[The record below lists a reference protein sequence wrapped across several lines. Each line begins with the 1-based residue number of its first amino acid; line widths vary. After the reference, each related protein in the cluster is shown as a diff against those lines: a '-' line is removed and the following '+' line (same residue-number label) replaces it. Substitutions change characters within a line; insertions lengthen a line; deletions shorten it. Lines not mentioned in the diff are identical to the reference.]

1 MGFDIQAVKSRFNAG
16 IAAIAV
22 NSRTAAELSITQL
35 LATEIA
41 APRKMQVKIWDAGVG
56 LQALTLTRKG
66 NVVNGF
72 DLTPEKGLE
81 TGGHPVANV
90 LKYIINESSNAMRR
104 LAAGEQP
111 APVLFILKDLY
122 PYIAAKDSN
131 PALLRL
137 AIDACFALK
146 RSQNRMIVLH
156 DGWNTP
162 SVFLDLIADLSN
174 PLPDELETTTILAHR
189 LEALQK
195 SAKAVKQSLPIELEI
210 DDRKRLVR
218 SLLGMTQE
226 GMEDAIQ
233 LVATSSKRVDD
244 TTVEAIATIKQNQFA
259 ARGIEYAQP
268 PDVPVQGMPALS
280 DWATTQAALLE
291 PAAREE
297 WNIPFP
303 KGILLVGEGGTGKT
317 LGVKCLAKTW
327 GLPIVVLDT
336 SKLMQKELGAS
347 EQNLRETIAAA
358 EAMAPSILFIDEMD
372 KMFPGGGQETDGG
385 TSSRMF
391 GYFLQWFQNHESAV
405 FVAATANEPW
415 KFKPEMLRRFSQV
428 FYVDLPN
435 TAARKDIFRVQMQ
448 RYKLI
453 SQQTEGSASEAL
465 LETLARMTP
474 DFTGDE
480 IRKVVHE
487 TAAMAYAAGHP
498 GQVDVETFQTEI
510 RIKPP
515 QFRGEAKR
523 LEMLRQW
530 ASSGQARWVAPDSLQ
545 ESTIGL
551 PSHDR
556 QVNWE
561 ALDLTGEA
569 P

>member
-1 MGFDIQAVKSRFNAG
+1 MAFDIQAVKSRFNAG

-22 NSRTAAELSITQL
+22 NSRTAAEQSITQL

-41 APRKMQVKIWDAGVG
+41 AVRKMQVKVWDAGTG
-56 LQALTLTRKG
+56 LQSLTLTRKA

-72 DLTPEKGLE
+72 DLSPEKGVE
-81 TGGHPVANV
+81 TAGHPVANL
-90 LKYIINESSNAMRR
+90 LKYMIS
-104 LAAGEQP
+104 AGKTGEP
-111 APVLFILKDLY
+111 PVLFILKDLY

-131 PALLRL
+131 PALVRL

-146 RSQNRMIVLH
+146 RSQHRLVILH
-156 DGWNTP
+156 DGWSTP
-162 SVFLDLIADLSN
+162 TTFLDLIADLSN
-174 PLPDELETTTILAHR
+174 PLPDELEATNILQYR

-195 SAKAVKQSLPIELEI
+195 SAKTVKQSLPIQLETA
-210 DDRKRLVR
+210 DRKRLVR

-233 LVATSSKRVDD
+233 LVATSQRRVDA
-244 TTVEAIATIKQNQFA
+244 TTVEAIAKIKQNQFA
-259 ARGIEYAQP
+259 ARGIEYAQA

-303 KGILLVGEGGTGKT
+303 KGLLLVGEGGTGKT
-317 LGVKCLAKTW
+317 LGVKCLARTW

-358 EAMAPSILFIDEMD
+358 EAMAPAILFIDEMD
-372 KMFPGGGQETDGG
+372 KMFPGGGQESDGG
-385 TSSRMF
+385 TASRMF

-453 SQQTEGSASEAL
+453 AASTEGSASEAL
-465 LETLARMTP
+465 LETLARLTP

-480 IRKVVHE
+480 IRKIVHE
-487 TAAMAYAAGHP
+487 SAATAYAAGHP
-498 GQVDVETFQTEI
+498 GQISLEAFQTEI
-510 RIKPP
+510 RAKPP
-515 QFRGEAKR
+515 QFRSDAKR
-523 LEMLRQW
+523 LELLRQW
-530 ASSGQARWVAPDSLQ
+530 ASSGQARWVAPDRLQ
-545 ESTIGL
+545 APAT
-551 PSHDR
+551 PTNDR

-561 ALDLTGEA
+561 TVDLTGEA

>member
-1 MGFDIQAVKSRFNAG
+1 MAFDIQAVKSRFNAG
-16 IAAIAV
+16 IAAIAI
-22 NSRTAAELSITQL
+22 NSRTAAEQSITQL

-41 APRKMQVKIWDAGVG
+41 AIRKMQVKVWDAGTG
-56 LQALTLTRKG
+56 LQSLTLTRKA

-72 DLTPEKGLE
+72 DLTPEKGVE
-81 TGGHPVANV
+81 TAGHPVANV
-90 LKYIINESSNAMRR
+90 LKYMINESVGKI
-104 LAAGEQP
+104 GES
-111 APVLFILKDLY
+111 PVLFILKDLY

-131 PALLRL
+131 PALVRL
-137 AIDACFALK
+137 AVDACFALK
-146 RSQNRMIVLH
+146 RSQNRLVILH
-156 DGWNTP
+156 DGWSTP
-162 SVFLDLIADLSN
+162 TTFLDLIADLSN
-174 PLPDELETTTILAHR
+174 PLPDELEATSILQYR

-195 SAKAVKQSLPIELEI
+195 SAKTVKQSLPIKLETA
-210 DDRKRLVR
+210 DRKRLVR

-233 LVATSSKRVDD
+233 LVATSQRRVDE
-244 TTVEAIATIKQNQFA
+244 TTVEAIAKIKQSQFA
-259 ARGIEYAQP
+259 ARGIEYAQA
-268 PDVPVQGMPALS
+268 PDVPVQGMPALA

-291 PAAREE
+291 PAARED

-303 KGILLVGEGGTGKT
+303 KGLLLVGEGGTGKT
-317 LGVKCLAKTW
+317 LGVKCLARTW

-358 EAMAPSILFIDEMD
+358 EAMAPAILFIDEMD
-372 KMFPGGGQETDGG
+372 KMFPGGGQESDGG
-385 TSSRMF
+385 TASRMF

-453 SQQTEGSASEAL
+453 AQQSEGSASEAL
-465 LETLARMTP
+465 LETLARLTP

-480 IRKVVHE
+480 IRKIVHE
-487 TAAMAYAAGHP
+487 SAAAAYAAGHP
-498 GQVDVETFQTEI
+498 GQISLEAFQTEI
-510 RIKPP
+510 RAKPP
-515 QFRGEAKR
+515 QFRSNAQR
-523 LEMLRQW
+523 LELLRQW
-530 ASSGQARWVAPDSLQ
+530 ASSGQARWVAPDSIQ
-545 ESTIGL
+545 ENV
-551 PSHDR
+551 PSLDR

-561 ALDLTGEA
+561 TVDWTGEA
-569 P
+569 A